1 MGAARAL
8 GSKAGIMMMPGM
20 MPGMGGGGPQG
31 LDATM
36 GLGGERTKGE
46 DVRRANVTA
55 AVAIANIVKSS
66 LGPVGLDKMLLDDV
80 GDITITND
88 GATILS
94 LLEVEHPAAKILVE
108 LAGLQDSEVG
118 DGTTSVVIV
127 AAELLKRANDL
138 MKYKIHPTSIISGFR
153 LAMREAC
160 KYVKDN
166 LAVDSAALGREV
178 LMSACATTMSSKL
191 LAPESEFF
199 GNMVVDAVLA
209 VRSEDPFTG
218 KVNYPIKGI
227 NILKKQGKGVKDSFL
242 VDGFG
247 LNCVRA
253 CEGMPKIIK
262 GAKIALLDYNL
273 NKYRT
278 PMGVEV
284 VIKDP
289 AELEAVRA
297 REAEIT
303 KRRIQCI
310 LDTGANVILTTK
322 GIDDYSLKFLVEG
335 GVMGV
340 RRCLKADLKRIAKA
354 TGGRLV
360 ESLATLEGDEAF
372 DPDCLGHADEVMQ
385 ERVCDDEMIYI
396 KGTKVPQSGTI
407 VLRGPSCYYLDEA
420 HRTITDCLNAVKR
433 VLESGSVVPGGGAVE
448 AAVSIYLE
456 NFATQLGS
464 REQLAIAEF
473 AQALLVIPKTLAM
486 NAAQDSIELCAK
498 LCAIHNQSQADPQK
512 RNLQNRGLDLVQGK
526 IRDNLAHGVVEPAMS
541 KVKQLQ
547 FATEAAVTILRID
560 DSVKIAPEQPQ
571 GQGGMGM

>member
-1 MGAARAL
+1 
-8 GSKAGIMMMPGM
+8 MMMPGM
-20 MPGMGGGGPQG
+20 GMGGAQGGAQG
-31 LDATM
+31 LDAAM
-36 GLGGERTKGE
+36 GLGGERTKGD
-46 DVRRANVTA
+46 DVRQANVTA
-55 AVAIANIVKSS
+55 AVAIANVVKTS
-66 LGPVGLDKMLLDDV
+66 LGPVGLDKMILDDV
-80 GDITITND
+80 GEITITND
-88 GATILS
+88 GATILQ

-127 AAELLKRANDL
+127 AAELLKRASDL
-138 MKYKIHPTSIISGFR
+138 IKFKIHPTSIISGFR

-160 KYVKDN
+160 KYVQDN
-166 LAVDSAALGREV
+166 LAVDASGLGREV
-178 LMSACATTMSSKL
+178 LMNACKTSMSSKL

-209 VRSEDPFTG
+209 VKSEDPFTG
-218 KVNYPIKGI
+218 QVRYPIKGVSV
-227 NILKKQGKGVKDSFL
+227 LKKQGKGVKDSFL
-242 VDGFG
+242 VNGFG

-253 CEGMPKIIK
+253 AEGMPKIVK
-262 GAKIALLDYNL
+262 NAKIALLDYNL
-273 NKYRT
+273 NKYRA

-284 VIKDP
+284 VITDP
-289 AELEAVRA
+289 AELEAVR
-297 REAEIT
+297 RKEADIT
-303 KRRIQCI
+303 KKRIQLI

-360 ESLATLEGDEAF
+360 ESLATLEGEEEY
-372 DPDCLGHADEVMQ
+372 DPDCLGHADEVAQ
-385 ERVCDDEMIYI
+385 ERVADDEMIYI
-396 KGTKVPQSGTI
+396 RGTKVRQSGTI
-407 VLRGPSCYYLDEA
+407 ILRGPSCYYLDEA

-456 NFATQLGS
+456 NFATTLGS

-486 NAAQDSIELCAK
+486 NAAQDAIELTAK
-498 LCAIHNQSQADPQK
+498 LCAVHNASQSVPEK
-512 RNLQNRGLDLVQGK
+512 RSHQTKGLDLVTGK
-526 IRDNLAHGVVEPAMS
+526 IRDNLAAGVVEPAMS
-541 KVKQLQ
+541 KIKQLQ

-560 DSVKIAPEQPQ
+560 DSVKLQPEQQP
-571 GQGGMGM
+571 GM

>member
-1 MGAARAL
+1 
-8 GSKAGIMMMPGM
+8 MMPGM
-20 MPGMGGGGPQG
+20 MPGGPQQAGPQG
-31 LDATM
+31 MDAAM
-36 GLGGERTKGE
+36 GLGGERSKGD
-46 DVRRANVTA
+46 DVRAANVTA

-80 GDITITND
+80 GEITITND
-88 GATILS
+88 GATILQ

-118 DGTTSVVIV
+118 DGTTSVVII
-127 AAELLKRANDL
+127 AAELLKRAADL
-138 MKYKIHPTSIISGFR
+138 MKFKIHPTSIISGFR

-160 KYVKDN
+160 KYVQDN
-166 LAVDSAALGREV
+166 IAVDSASLGREV
-178 LMSACATTMSSKL
+178 LMSACSTTMSSKL

-209 VRSEDPFTG
+209 VKSEDPFTG
-218 KVNYPIKGI
+218 NIKYPIKGI
-227 NILKKQGKGVKDSFL
+227 NVLKKQGKGVKDSFL
-242 VDGFG
+242 VNGFG

-253 CEGMPKIIK
+253 CEGMPKIVK
-262 GAKIALLDYNL
+262 EAKIAMLDYNL

-289 AELEAVRA
+289 TELEAVRQ

-303 KRRIQCI
+303 KQRIQLI

-322 GIDDYSLKFLVEG
+322 GIDDYSMKFLVEA
-335 GVMGV
+335 GVLGV
-340 RRCLKADLKRIAKA
+340 RRCLKSDLKRIAKA
-354 TGGRLV
+354 SGGRLV
-360 ESLATLEGDEAF
+360 ESLATLEGGEEF
-372 DPDCLGHADEVMQ
+372 DVDNLGYADSVCQ
-385 ERVCDDEMIYI
+385 ERVADDEMIYI
-396 KGTKVPQSGTI
+396 RGTKVRQSGTI

-433 VLESGSVVPGGGAVE
+433 VLESGSVVPGGGCVE

-456 NFATQLGS
+456 NFANTLGS

-473 AQALLVIPKTLAM
+473 AQALLVIPKTLAN
-486 NAAQDSIELCAK
+486 NAAQDAIELCAK
-498 LCAIHNQSQADPQK
+498 LCAIHHNAQTDPEK
-512 RNLQNRGLDLVQGK
+512 KHLQHRGLDLVNGK
-526 IRDNLAHGVVEPAMS
+526 IRDNMAAGVVEPAMS
-541 KVKQLQ
+541 KIKQLQ

-560 DSVKIAPEQPQ
+560 DSVKLAPEGQP
-571 GQGGMGM
+571 GM

>member
-1 MGAARAL
+1 MFAPPSAGGMSGTDSAL
-8 GSKAGIMMMPGM
+8 GIEGARTS
-20 MPGMGGGGPQG
+20 G
-31 LDATM
+31 LA
-36 GLGGERTKGE
+36 
-46 DVRRANVTA
+46 VRQANVTA
-55 AVAIANIVKSS
+55 AAAIANIVKTS

-80 GDITITND
+80 GEITITND
-88 GATILS
+88 GATILQ

-108 LAGLQDSEVG
+108 LAGLQDQEVG

-127 AAELLKRANDL
+127 AAELLKRAGDL

-153 LAMREAC
+153 LAMREAR
-160 KYVKDN
+160 KFVETT
-166 LAVDSAALGREV
+166 LAVDAHALGRDC
-178 LMSACATTMSSKL
+178 LMNACKTSMSSKL

-199 GNMVVDAVLA
+199 SNMVVDAVLN

-218 KVNYPIKGI
+218 KVRYPIKSV
-227 NILKKQGKGVKDSFL
+227 NVLKKQGRGSKDSAL

-253 CEGMPKIIK
+253 CEGMPKCVK

-284 VIKDP
+284 VVKDP
-289 AELEAVRA
+289 AELEALRQ
-297 REAEIT
+297 READIT
-303 KRRIQCI
+303 KKRIQLI

-322 GIDDYSLKFLVEG
+322 GIDGYSLKFLVEA

-372 DPDCLGHADEVMQ
+372 DPDAIGHADAVTQ
-385 ERVCDDEMIYI
+385 ERVADDEMIYI
-396 KGTKVPQSGTI
+396 RGTKSKKSGSI

-433 VLESGSVVPGGGAVE
+433 VLESGSVVAGGGAVE
-448 AAVSIYLE
+448 VAVSIYLE
-456 NFATQLGS
+456 NFANTLGS

-486 NAAQDSIELCAK
+486 NAAQDAIELTAK
-498 LCAIHNQSQADPQK
+498 LCAIHHTSQTDPQK
-512 RNLQNRGLDLVQGK
+512 RNLQFRGLDLVNGK
-526 IRDNLAHGVVEPAMS
+526 IRDNMASGVVEPAMS
-541 KVKQLQ
+541 KIKQLQ

-560 DSVKIAPEQPQ
+560 DSVKLAAQ
-571 GQGGMGM
+571 GQGQPGM